1 MLSFMR
7 RPLIVAASRSLTTA
21 VRQSTNNSSRSR
33 FWLSS
38 LTGGAVA
45 FSISSS
51 VYAYS
56 PELIGLPTPEALE
69 EAEQELRRLKHEN
82 VVLKARVHNLTMMQI
97 KRQPTKLVDRVYNED
112 MQALR

>member
-45 FSISSS
+45 FSIS
-51 VYAYS
+51 
-56 PELIGLPTPEALE
+56 
-69 EAEQELRRLKHEN
+69 RLKHEN